1 MTGLARRLFTAAIG
15 VLVAGVP
22 VASAKSTAEDAI
34 DQAHVAAG
42 RVWYVTYCKP
52 CHGPGGGPGSALYRG
67 TDKTVDLRRYV
78 ARNNGIFPAHEWIA
92 VVEHVDLTSP
102 HADVWER
109 IRRAQAGA
117 SEQGPAA
124 RGVVALVADYIISI
138 QTK

>member
-1 MTGLARRLFTAAIG
+1 VLIAGL
-15 VLVAGVP
+15 P
-22 VASAKSTAEDAI
+22 VASAKNAFENAI

-42 RVWYVTYCKP
+42 RVWYDKTP
-52 CHGPGGGPGSALYRG
+52 CHGPGGGPVSAVDGG

-102 HADVWER
+102 RAVVWER

-117 SEQGPAA
+117 REQGPAA
-124 RGVVALVADYIISI
+124 RGIVALIADYIISI